1 MVWTLDIRILG
12 KFCPFAKNIYSDR
25 IEWWWEYTMKKSI
38 VIGSIVA
45 LMLLSTAISAKA
57 FIPGPGTQV
66 AIVPGPTSDNGG
78 TLPSSD
84 AAFTNFTFTNLPW
97 ANLTAGNLTSYQ
109 IVVLVFGY
117 GDVISVQQ
125 ATDLNTWVNNGGKLI
140 IYDSE
145 MTAQDYSWLPYPFTT
160 NNAGAGGAYGTPITY
175 NEANSLGDNTPASW
189 YYINITQSDSNV
201 WEDAVGDS
209 NVIITQDINW
219 CGDLEATNLNQV
231 TGWVHAYAEYGNGTI
246 IYNGFDIDYLG
257 AGTVPGTVGIANLAK
272 VWLLELAQPW
282 GTDYNLPC
290 SEKVAGP
297 VGGEIIESPVLPN
310 LIIAAAAITVL
321 SAAFVLLSRK
331 SLRTRF
337 PRLLK

>member
-1 MVWTLDIRILG
+1 
-12 KFCPFAKNIYSDR
+12 
-25 IEWWWEYTMKKSI
+25 MKKSI

-45 LMLLSTAISAKA
+45 LMLLSTAISVKA
-57 FIPGPGTQV
+57 YIPGPGTQV
-66 AIVPGPTSDNGG
+66 AIVPDASSSNGG
-78 TLPSSD
+78 TLPTAD
-84 AAFTNFTFTNLPW
+84 VAFANFTFTTLPW
-97 ANLTAGNLTSYQ
+97 ENVTAGNLTAYQ
-109 IVVLVFGY
+109 IVVLVIDSAYTGL
-117 GDVISVQQ
+117 SAQQ
-125 ATDLNTWVNNGGKLI
+125 VTDLNTWVSNGGKLV

-145 MTAQDYSWLPYPFTT
+145 MSAIDYSWLPYPFATS
-160 NNAGAGGAYGTPITY
+160 NPGGAGASGQPITY
-175 NEANSLGDNTPASW
+175 NEDNTLGDNEPASW
-189 YYINITQSDSNV
+189 YYIDITQSGGNI
-201 WEDAVGDS
+201 WGDAVGDG
-209 NVIITQDINW
+209 NVFVTQDLHW
-219 CGDLEATNLNQV
+219 CGDLEAENVLHTV
-231 TGWVHAYAEYGNGTI
+231 GWIHTYAVYGNGTM

-257 AGTVPGTVGIANLAK
+257 SGTVPGTVGIANLAK

-290 SEKVAGP
+290 QRKATP